1 MIKPLSYLGVDR
13 NATGHIAVVANPNT
27 SKVLKLGKEAE
38 HIHKKY
44 KNLRRKLQKKG
55 KYRKVKEIK
64 NRERNIERD
73 LNNKVSKK
81 IVEEAK
87 QNGN

>member
-1 MIKPLSYLGVDR
+1 MTVPEENMIKPLSYLGVDR

-38 HIHKKY
+38 HIHKEY
-44 KNLRRKLQKKG
+44 KKKG

-64 NRERNIERD
+64 N
-73 LNNKVSKK
+73 
-81 IVEEAK
+81 
-87 QNGN
+87 